1 VIRSHRIA
9 RRLVATTRRPHVDFW
24 AAILH
29 AFPNRDIQF
38 LGDAVEERSGDKFAE
53 NVLAMLDWRFG
64 YWVDDLTNRDRYSIG
79 DLERDV
85 VQAMKQDDWG
95 GFSGPGPL
103 ARSIRQILPNIV
115 RRALEAKQSAVQ
127 LGTLAPGR
135 FFHYINESNVYR
147 VVEQHPDNEETWVED
162 RRPSEYPHLNRSEAS
177 DMVFPIDEELHA

>member
-1 VIRSHRIA
+1 MIRSHRIA
-9 RRLVATTRRPHVDFW
+9 RRLIATTSRPHVDFW

-29 AFPNRDIQF
+29 AFTDPKIQF

-53 NVLAMLDWRFG
+53 NVLALLDWRFG
-64 YWVDDLTNRDRYSIG
+64 YWVDEIIKRDHYSIG
-79 DLERDV
+79 DLERGV
-85 VQAMKQDDWG
+85 VQAMKQDDWS
-95 GFSGPGPL
+95 GFSGPL

-147 VVEQHPDNEETWVED
+147 VVEQHPDKGETWVED
-162 RRPSEYPHLNRSEAS
+162 RRPSEYPRLNRYEAS
-177 DMVFPIDEELHA
+177 DIVFPIAEESHA